1 MTKTRIDENKPNPT
15 AATDENR
22 PTRRP
27 ARQPQIRPDAEDV
40 VRLEHERHKILMD
53 LLAK

>member
-1 MTKTRIDENKPNPT
+1 MTKTRIDENKPNPAT
-15 AATDENR
+15 ATDENR
-22 PTRRP
+22 PTGRP
-27 ARQPQIRPDAEDV
+27 ARQSETRPDAEDV